1 MIHRIFLPRLVV
13 TFALVLAAHAILFAA
28 PGAIRRDGWSYD
40 RADFLAPPEKIAAAK
55 SARGDIRL
63 AGWVEF
69 DVNVAK
75 SGWYELLIGGIPPE
89 WPRDLYVDDALV
101 YRLGRATSAD
111 VISNVETRDVQ
122 FKDTNLYLTA
132 GKHTLRFR
140 RQREPGAQPG
150 VWELR
155 PAASGDDAAA
165 IRVEIAG
172 PRIVDPGEPVTLR
185 ITGGGTGRASTYTL
199 FLRDEVADVVSATPC
214 ATVAFSA
221 SAKPETRDVPVTLA
235 GHGLYTII
243 ARSGGRELRPS
254 EFKVGRVLATK
265 GAGNARPVVFA
276 PPVPGK
282 SPLLAAP
289 FCNGAV
295 LQRGKPLPVWG
306 WAAPGDKITVTFAG
320 QTAVAIAGAAG
331 LWRVTLAPMKA
342 SSSPRELEVI
352 AVSSKTGTE
361 NRRQKITDVL
371 IGEVWLLSGQSNMGG
386 SLNTSTGGLERARAA
401 DYPDVRMAMIHGS
414 KMERQL
420 AGASWISAVSRG
432 DAKNMEK
439 WVAIHYAFG
448 TDLREKLGVPIGLIS
463 ANRGGT
469 CISTWTGIDT
479 HRAEPA
485 FAPLLANY
493 EEGIAENLP
502 EILHLENIATYL
514 DAWKKKGRPD
524 PGPKLAVPRF
534 NNNAPAF
541 CYRELIEPLAP
552 FAIRGV
558 LWYQGE
564 ADGNAAAAYR
574 SRFPAMI
581 RDWRALWS
589 DATLPFVYAQISY
602 SGGKPVTG
610 APGDTGQGE
619 VREAQTR
626 ALSVPHTAMIATI
639 DLMTPS
645 DDVHYKNKLPVGHRF
660 ARAALSSVYG
670 FKNIE
675 ANGPLYKSMT
685 VEGAAI
691 RLSFDHA
698 SGLKTNNDAA
708 PGGFAIAGANKK
720 WVWADAR
727 IEGESIVVSSP
738 KISKPVAVRHG
749 WSAYPCGTN
758 VINGDGLPLPTF
770 RTDDWPMLTAGKF
783 GFELR

>member
-1 MIHRIFLPRLVV
+1 MMHRIFRPRLVV
-13 TFALVLAAHAILFAA
+13 TFALILAARAVLLAA
-28 PGAIRRDGWSYD
+28 PDVIRRDGWSYD
-40 RADFLAPPEKIAAAK
+40 RADFLASAEKIAAAK
-55 SARGDIRL
+55 SARGGVRL

-75 SGWYELLIGGIPPE
+75 SGWYELLIGGITPE
-89 WPRDLYVDDALV
+89 WPRDLYVDGALI
-101 YRLGRATSAD
+101 YRLGRATAAD
-111 VISNVETRDVQ
+111 ALPNAAAHGVQ
-122 FKDTNLYLTA
+122 FKDTDLYLSA
-132 GKHTLRFR
+132 GSHTLRFR

-155 PAASGDDAAA
+155 PSASGDDAAA
-165 IRVEIAG
+165 IRVEVAG
-172 PRIVDPGEPVTLR
+172 PRIVDPGEPVMLR
-185 ITGGGTGRASTYTL
+185 VTGGGTGRASTYTL

-221 SAKPETRDVPVTLA
+221 SVKPETRDVPVTLA

-243 ARSGGRELRPS
+243 ARSGDHELRPS
-254 EFKVGRVLATK
+254 EFKVGRLLATK
-265 GAGNARPVVFA
+265 GAGSARPINFA
-276 PPVPGK
+276 PPVSGK

-295 LQRGKPLPVWG
+295 LQRDKPLPVWG

-320 QTAVAIAGAAG
+320 QTAAAIAGADG
-331 LWRVTLAPMKA
+331 LWRATLAPMEA
-342 SSSPRELEVI
+342 SSAPGELEVI
-352 AVSSKTGTE
+352 AVSSKTGAETQ
-361 NRRQKITDVL
+361 RQKITDVL

-414 KMERQL
+414 KTERQL
-420 AGASWISAVSRG
+420 AGASWISAVSHG
-432 DAKNMEK
+432 DPKNMER

-448 TDLREKLGVPIGLIS
+448 ADLREKLGVPIGLVS

-469 CISTWTGIDT
+469 CISTWTGLDT

-502 EILHLENIATYL
+502 EILHLENIASYL
-514 DAWKKKGRPD
+514 NAWKKKGRPD
-524 PGPKLAVPRF
+524 PGPKLAAPRF

-589 DATLPFVYAQISY
+589 DAALPFIFAQISY
-602 SGGKPVTG
+602 SGGKPANI

-619 VREAQTR
+619 VREAQTL
-626 ALSVPHTAMIATI
+626 ALSVPRTAMIATI

-670 FKNIE
+670 FKNI
-675 ANGPLYKSMT
+675 AASGPCYKSMT
-685 VEGAAI
+685 VENGAI
-691 RLSFDHA
+691 RLLFDHA
-698 SGLKTNNDAA
+698 AGLKTNNGGA
-708 PGGFAIAGANKK
+708 PGGFAIAGADKK
-720 WVWADAR
+720 WAWADAR
-727 IEGESIVVSSP
+727 IEGDCIVVSSQ

-758 VINGDGLPLPTF
+758 VINGDDLPLPTF